1 MRHQN
6 GIKKIGRNRSHRIAT
21 LRNMATALFQHE
33 RIETTEAKAK
43 ALRPFA
49 EKLITLAKRGD
60 VHARRMAGRDIQDSD
75 VLKKLFSEIGPRFT
89 ERPGGY
95 TRVLRKG
102 FRSGDHSP
110 LSMIMLVESAAV
122 TRVLTEGD
130 A

>member
-1 MRHQN
+1 
-6 GIKKIGRNRSHRIAT
+6 
-21 LRNMATALFQHE
+21 MATALFQHE